1 MSACKLTEETPA
13 NASLKGTTL
22 FAKGDDCITETAVYL
37 SKANARK
44 SVSNVILF
52 FHGWHVAKI
61 EKNVFGPD
69 TDGGENKLRE
79 GVDAADKDVVLIVPF
94 LGHQE
99 KKGGRIGLGNLK
111 TKGIKAYLDQ
121 VLGLIIPGNNSTNI
135 ERLVL
140 ACHSGSD
147 GIMRDA
153 TSVLGDDLKKK
164 LQECW
169 GFDCINSDGKFFGAW
184 ADGLPGVSFYFYV
197 ATGSVDYGHFPSHLV
212 RAYGTPGNP
221 KKPPMAKVFLAPG
234 VNDPPLQSVP
244 DDQVGEPFDA
254 IQKKQAAAL
263 SDYEKLRLV
272 LDPKLDGKKGEWE
285 TEVKKHH
292 LKQHYEVVRDM
303 LKPRIQR
310 LFAGK
315 P

>member
-1 MSACKLTEETPA
+1 MSSCTLIEETPK

-22 FAKGDDCITETAVYL
+22 FTRGDDCITPTAVYL
-37 SKANARK
+37 SKANDRK
-44 SVSNVILF
+44 SVANVIIF
-52 FHGWHVAKI
+52 FHGWHVESIQKH
-61 EKNVFGPD
+61 VFSPD
-69 TDGGENKLRE
+69 TAGGENKLRE
-79 GVDAADKDVVLIVPF
+79 GVDAAGKDVVLIVPF

-99 KKGGRIGLGNLK
+99 KGKGSIGLGDLK
-111 TKGIKAYLDQ
+111 AKGLKAYLDQ
-121 VLGLIIPGNNSTNI
+121 VLGMIIAGKNSTNI

-147 GIMRDA
+147 AIQRDA
-153 TSVLGDDLKKK
+153 TGLLGDDLKKK
-164 LQECW
+164 LKECW

-184 ADGLPGVSFYFYV
+184 ADGLPGVSFHFYV
-197 ATGSVDYGHFPSHLV
+197 AKGSVDYKHFPSYLV
-212 RAYGTPGNP
+212 RAYGTPAKPRN
-221 KKPPMAKVFLAPG
+221 PPMAKVFLAPG
-234 VNDPPLQSVP
+234 VNKPPLQSVP
-244 DDQVGEPFDA
+244 DDQVGESFDA

-272 LDPKLDGKKGEWE
+272 LDNKLDEKQGAWE

-292 LKQHYEVVRDM
+292 LKEHYEVVRD
-303 LKPRIQR
+303 LFGPRIER